1 MFPKEIKNPIAEELS
16 AFEDLFNSLFKS
28 ENPLLKCV
36 FEQISQ
42 SKGKQL
48 RPIFLLLVAKLCG
61 DVNKK
66 TISSAAIVEMLHTA
80 SLVHDDV
87 IDNTLLRRGKKSIN
101 AIFNNQIAVLAGDY
115 LLAQVMTL
123 CFEKL
128 GNDEQINKCLA
139 NLTSELSDGELLQLY
154 YSNKVEWSEENYF
167 QIIKKKTAILFSTCA
182 KIGAI
187 TANAAPET
195 IEKLVLFGEYL
206 GMIFQIKDDIFD
218 YSPLMDTG
226 KPALNDIKEGKI
238 TLPLLYALKTA
249 TDTEKAFVKN
259 IIQEKD
265 SQKENLQT
273 LLSIV
278 QKQKGIELAEEKM
291 REYQQKA
298 LELLLS
304 FPESEVRQS
313 LLLIINYV
321 SERKK

>member
-1 MFPKEIKNPIAEELS
+1 
-16 AFEDLFNSLFKS
+16 
-28 ENPLLKCV
+28 
-36 FEQISQ
+36 
-42 SKGKQL
+42 
-48 RPIFLLLVAKLCG
+48 
-61 DVNKK
+61 
-66 TISSAAIVEMLHTA
+66 
-80 SLVHDDV
+80 
-87 IDNTLLRRGKKSIN
+87 
-101 AIFNNQIAVLAGDY
+101 
-115 LLAQVMTL
+115 
-123 CFEKL
+123 
-128 GNDEQINKCLA
+128 
-139 NLTSELSDGELLQLY
+139 
-154 YSNKVEWSEENYF
+154 
-167 QIIKKKTAILFSTCA
+167 
-182 KIGAI
+182 
-187 TANAAPET
+187 
-195 IEKLVLFGEYL
+195 
-206 GMIFQIKDDIFD
+206 MIFQIKDDIFD

-265 SQKENLQT
+265 SPKENLQT

-313 LLLIINYV
+313 LLLITNYV